1 MLERQFKLWI
11 RKNWSGWLNSY
22 EPRKGATIGIPD
34 IQVLV
39 RGALVPIE
47 LKVGVLVGEVLKTKK
62 VRASQINWHHKFSE
76 AGGMSLVMVGVGEGT
91 TPTRIFFCYGKA
103 GAGLRSPV
111 MAKSLFEIPV
121 DDFDSFLWSWLEF
134 RLGRGL

>member
-11 RKNWSGWLNSY
+11 KKNWSGWLNSY
-22 EPRKGATIGIPD
+22 EPRRGATIGIPD

-39 RGALVPIE
+39 KGVLVPIE
-47 LKVGVLVGEVLKTKK
+47 LKAGVLVGEVLKTKK

-121 DDFDSFLWSWLEF
+121 DDFDSFLGSWLEF
-134 RLGRGL
+134 RLGRGF

>member
-11 RKNWSGWLNSY
+11 RKKWSGWLNSY
-22 EPRKGATIGIPD
+22 EPRRGSTIGIPD
-34 IQVLV
+34 IQVLAKGV
-39 RGALVPIE
+39 LVPIE
-47 LKVGVLVGEVLKTKK
+47 LKVGVLLGEVLRTKD
-62 VRASQINWHHKFSE
+62 VRASQINWHNKFSE
-76 AGGMSLVMVGVGEGT
+76 AGGMSLFMVGVGEGT

-121 DDFDSFLWSWLEF
+121 ADFDQYLLSWLEF
-134 RLGRGL
+134 RLGKGL

>member
-11 RKNWSGWLNSY
+11 KKNWSGWLNSY
-22 EPRKGATIGIPD
+22 EPRRGATIGIPD

-39 RGALVPIE
+39 KGVLVPIE
-47 LKVGVLVGEVLKTKK
+47 LKAGVLVGEVLKTKK

-121 DDFDSFLWSWLEF
+121 DDFDSFLGSWLEF

>member
-11 RKNWSGWLNSY
+11 KKNWSGWLNSY
-22 EPRKGATIGIPD
+22 EPRRGATIGIPD

-39 RGALVPIE
+39 KGTLVPIE
-47 LKVGVLVGEVLKTKK
+47 LKAGVLVGEVLKTKK

-121 DDFDSFLWSWLEF
+121 DDFDSFLGSWLEF